1 MNEGLVYI
9 HKTFL
14 GQSSENTLK
23 SIFSEFYPINIF
35 ESSFNTAK
43 IYHGKSNHFDPVKIG
58 VPFEYY
64 TLDLELQ
71 TNGDFLFKGFK
82 KITNFED
89 YEKFNRAVNEYI
101 LTQTINGTKPLLI
114 WTGNDYL
121 VSWFFSQSMA
131 VRKLGEV
138 VL

>member
-14 GQSSENTLK
+14 EQASENTLK

-35 ESSFNTAK
+35 ESKFNKAK
-43 IYHGKSNHFDPVKIG
+43 IYHGKSNHFDTVKIG
-58 VPFEYY
+58 SPLEYY

-82 KITNFED
+82 KITNLED
-89 YEKFNRAVNEYI
+89 YEKI
-101 LTQTINGTKPLLI
+101 
-114 WTGNDYL
+114 
-121 VSWFFSQSMA
+121 
-131 VRKLGEV
+131 
-138 VL
+138 